1 MPQVAHATP
10 PAVLAQHAAA
20 ASDRASRSSPNPAD
34 PYAHLTAQQLD
45 AMQEELRDAELK
57 YTAKFQDA
65 ELIPDP
71 DERRTKLD
79 GLRNSFGT
87 KQSMIRKKYGVR
99 LRERRR
105 KAEIQAERDR
115 MGVGPKAT
123 PTATPSTV
131 PARRSL
137 DTSNRTPTPV
147 KSSSGWTAANGPQPS
162 ESANDDQQQNNK
174 RRRLNEGENGAADP
188 YQTPHTPAASQ
199 PPPQRLA
206 VTEIGGG
213 LGQSPA
219 TAAHRDPTLPQPPP
233 SSTNASAPSSVS
245 QQAGA
250 RVEIHLPRGSSLGEA
265 RRTSNTNS
273 NPQASQSTYATPAS
287 RASSSGATDTK
298 APAADGDDDDEDDDD
313 TSDDG
318 DEDIPAKLPANVRQS
333 LTPRDN
339 RQA

>member
-1 MPQVAHATP
+1 
-10 PAVLAQHAAA
+10 
-20 ASDRASRSSPNPAD
+20 
-34 PYAHLTAQQLD
+34 
-45 AMQEELRDAELK
+45 MQEELRDAELK

-71 DERRTKLD
+71 DERRIKLD

-123 PTATPSTV
+123 PTSTPSTV

-147 KSSSGWTAANGPQPS
+147 KSSSGWTAANGPQPP

-188 YQTPHTPAASQ
+188 YQRPSTPAVSQ

-206 VTEIGGG
+206 VTEMGGG

-233 SSTNASAPSSVS
+233 STNASAPISVS
-245 QQAGA
+245 QQGGA
-250 RVEIHLPRGSSLGEA
+250 RVEIHLPKASSLGSA
-265 RRTSNTNS
+265 RGAPNTSS
-273 NPQASQSTYATPAS
+273 NPQAQSTYATPAS
-287 RASSSGATDTK
+287 RASSSGTTDTK
-298 APAADGDDDDEDDDD
+298 APAADDDDDD

-318 DEDIPAKLPANVRQS
+318 DEDIPAKLPASVRQS
-333 LTPRDN
+333 LTPREN